1 MEGEFMFLLNG
12 IRKFKELKNTI
23 WNSVIFKYKH
33 VKYGEHLRINGRVYV
48 YGDGNIFL
56 SDGVILT
63 SDTRT
68 NPISEANRIVLYT
81 KENATIIIG
90 KNSGLTNSIII
101 AYEKVEIEDNVLIG
115 ANCKF
120 YDTDFHSLVYEE
132 RLDADSDIIVAPI
145 LVKSGAFIG
154 AHSIILKGVTVG
166 ENSIIGAGSV
176 VAKNIPDGEI
186 WAGNPAKFIR
196 KI

>member
-1 MEGEFMFLLNG
+1 MSMVKL
-12 IRKFKELKNTI
+12 IRKFKGLNNTI
-23 WNSVIFKYKH
+23 WNNIIFKYKH
-33 VKYGEHLRINGRVYV
+33 VKYGERLKINGRVYV
-48 YGDGNIFL
+48 YGDGEVFL

-68 NPISEANRIVLYT
+68 NPISEANRIVFYT
-81 KENATIIIG
+81 KKNAVIKIG
-90 KNSGLTNSIII
+90 EKSGLTNSIII
-101 AYEKVEIEDNVLIG
+101 AHEKVEIEDNVLIG

-120 YDTDFHSLVYEE
+120 YDTDFHSLSYEE
-132 RLDADSDIIVAPI
+132 RVDGDSDTIVSPI

-154 AHSIILKGVTVG
+154 AHSIILKGVTIG

-186 WAGNPAKFIR
+186 WAGNPVEFIR